1 MQRSDSNQFVPQGRP
16 AGSRNK
22 RTKELLARLEARGDL
37 DPADFLSALITD
49 EKEPKELRVQASNVL
64 LPYIHPKWQSTP
76 VPRYL
81 EDDINIPK
89 EFTCV
94 EDAEKFLAHITARV
108 TAKTLDLDFAE
119 ALSKMAIGWIQS
131 QYAKQGLDLK
141 SAAQGDTNHDT
152 RIIIEGGLPPL
163 PLGPNDGPLL
173 MPTHE
178 QMNGHNYELPPP
190 PASFNPSSLDGVH
203 EADPTGAHWCA
214 PATEPT
220 ESISTCANAQVEPP
234 AQDPTDPDGM
244 IVP

>member
-22 RTKELLARLEARGDL
+22 RTKELLAKLEARGDL

-119 ALSKMAIGWIQS
+119 ALSKMAIGSNSIPIRETGPRLEVRSPRRHKPRYSHHHRRWP
-131 QYAKQGLDLK
+131 
-141 SAAQGDTNHDT
+141 SAITSRT
-152 RIIIEGGLPPL
+152 KRW
-163 PLGPNDGPLL
+163 
-173 MPTHE
+173 PT
-178 QMNGHNYELPPP
+178 
-190 PASFNPSSLDGVH
+190 
-203 EADPTGAHWCA
+203 ADADARADERP
-214 PATEPT
+214 
-220 ESISTCANAQVEPP
+220 
-234 AQDPTDPDGM
+234 
-244 IVP
+244 